1 MSGVI
6 RTGIVGFGRMGQI
19 RLDAMRASPKIQP
32 LAVCDV
38 DEGMRETERSLYFTR
53 DYRDLLRM
61 DLDAIF
67 VCTPNRFSPEVVV
80 HALEA
85 GRHVFCEKPP
95 GRDLEDIA
103 KIIEAEKRHP
113 GLVLKYGFNH
123 RYHMAV
129 KEAKSIID
137 SGRFGQILWARGVYG
152 KSGGVGFEESWRSK
166 REIAGGGILLDQGIH
181 MLDLFR
187 YFCGEF
193 DEIKSYVTRSFWKNT
208 DVEDNAFALLRNTQN
223 NRIAMLHSSSTHW
236 KHTFLLDICLTDG
249 YIAISGILSGTRS
262 YGRETLVVGRRQFED
277 QSFAVGNPREEII
290 YFDSDPSWQDEVDE
304 FADSVLNGR
313 KVVCGSCLDALKA
326 LELVYKI
333 YGADEGGRK

>member
-1 MSGVI
+1 
-6 RTGIVGFGRMGQI
+6 
-19 RLDAMRASPKIQP
+19 MRASPKIQP

-152 KSGGVGFEESWRSK
+152 KSGGVGFEESWRSR

-313 KVVCGSCLDALKA
+313 KVVCGSSLDALKA